1 MVFLPWDWALSGG
14 VMSLRFISRGVHAGR
29 SEMLRLNI
37 TSYGVPAF
45 ACPSVHASLSWL
57 FLSSIMKCS
66 TMGKKKVHASI
77 SEPSKEKKK
86 EIMYSKSSWINTF

>member
-14 VMSLRFISRGVHAGR
+14 VMSLRFISRGVHTGR

-66 TMGKKKVHASI
+66 TMGKKKYMLQSLNLQ
-77 SEPSKEKKK
+77 KKK
-86 EIMYSKSSWINTF
+86 KKGNNV